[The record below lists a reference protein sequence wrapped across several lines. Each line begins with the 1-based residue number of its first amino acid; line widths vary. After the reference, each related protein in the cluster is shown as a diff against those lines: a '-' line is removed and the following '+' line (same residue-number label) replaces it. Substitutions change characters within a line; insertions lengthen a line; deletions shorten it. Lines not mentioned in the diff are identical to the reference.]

1 MNNKIWLS
9 SGGVEAVGIINDDNY
24 LLISTTIAATA
35 AQSGQALW
43 PFESQ
48 IPGSNPGRSKILFY
62 FYLTATHS
70 SNFGATIN
78 YHLVGWL
85 VEH

>member
-1 MNNKIWLS
+1 MQS
-9 SGGVEAVGIINDDNY
+9 SGGVEAVGNTDDDNII
-24 LLISTTIAATA
+24 ISTIPTTV

>member
-1 MNNKIWLS
+1 MQS
-9 SGGVEAVGIINDDNY
+9 SGGVEAVGNTDDNNII
-24 LLISTTIAATA
+24 LSTISTTV

-62 FYLTATHS
+62 FYLIDIHIQAILAQLLT
-70 SNFGATIN
+70 TIW
-78 YHLVGWL
+78 LVGW
-85 VEH
+85 

>member
-1 MNNKIWLS
+1 LQS
-9 SGGVEAVGIINDDNY
+9 SGGVEAVGNTDDNNIIIST
-24 LLISTTIAATA
+24 ISTTV

-62 FYLTATHS
+62 FYLTAIHIQAILAQLLT
-70 SNFGATIN
+70 TIW
-78 YHLVGWL
+78 LVGW
-85 VEH
+85 

>member
-1 MNNKIWLS
+1 LQS
-9 SGGVEAVGIINDDNY
+9 SGGVEAVGNTDDNNIIIST
-24 LLISTTIAATA
+24 ISTTV

>member
-1 MNNKIWLS
+1 MQS
-9 SGGVEAVGIINDDNY
+9 SGGVEAVGNTDDNNIIIST
-24 LLISTTIAATA
+24 ISTTV